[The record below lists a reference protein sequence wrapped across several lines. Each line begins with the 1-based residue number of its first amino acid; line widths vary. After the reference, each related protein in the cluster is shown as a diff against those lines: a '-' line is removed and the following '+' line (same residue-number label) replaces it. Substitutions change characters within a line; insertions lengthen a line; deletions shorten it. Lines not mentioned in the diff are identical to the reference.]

1 MRLKHL
7 EEIIYEIKKT
17 FFEPILGNT
26 SKKDIELK
34 SYVCVYVMCVI
45 GKKNNV
51 QCWAGGG
58 GGGRG

>member
-34 SYVCVYVMCVI
+34 SYVCDVCDW
-45 GKKNNV
+45 KEKNV

-58 GGGRG
+58 GGGKG